1 MAKIVYVCGE
11 GRSGSTLLGSVLSG
25 VEGCMSIGEVQYLW
39 NLDNPAGQ
47 RCGCL
52 RSFHEC
58 PIWQR
63 VFAELD
69 LTDEVRRQE
78 GLRQRAEEMRLR
90 RLPRRH
96 WEWARY
102 RRRPE
107 HAARLAAVYSAFSA
121 ATESDVIVDV
131 TKFPSDALA
140 ALLAPGHETFIL
152 HLVRD
157 PRATAFSRQRS
168 KTHGTW
174 EGARAMRKVTI
185 LRNAWRWVTFNML
198 TELFVRSVAKSQH
211 YRRLRYE
218 DFARAPVQ
226 STQALLEWIGVG
238 DRAHP
243 VAEDGS
249 FEQPRSHSLM
259 GNPDRFKTGR
269 VAIRLDEQWRH
280 ATRRRENALT
290 TLLTL
295 PLLRRYGYSLF

>member
-1 MAKIVYVCGE
+1 MAKIVFVCGE
-11 GRSGSTLLGSVLSG
+11 ARSGSTLLGSVLSG
-25 VEGCMSIGEVQYLW
+25 VEGCMSMGEVQFLW
-39 NLDNPAGQ
+39 KADNPTGQ

-58 PIWQR
+58 PVWQR

-78 GLRQRAEEMRLR
+78 GFRRWAEEVRLRQI
-90 RLPRRH
+90 PRRY
-96 WEWARY
+96 WEWVRY
-102 RRRPE
+102 GRRPE

-121 ATESDVIVDV
+121 ATESDVIVDI
-131 TKFPSDALA
+131 TKYPSDALA

-168 KTHGTW
+168 KIHGTW
-174 EGARAMRKVTI
+174 EGARAMRQVTT
-185 LRNAWRWVTFNML
+185 LRNAWRWVAFNL
-198 TELFVRSVAKSQH
+198 LAEIFVGRVAKSQH

-218 DFARAPVQ
+218 DYARAPGP

-238 DRAHP
+238 DRANP
-243 VAEDGS
+243 VADDGS
-249 FEQPRSHSLM
+249 FEQPRSHTLM

-280 ATRRRENALT
+280 ATRRRQKALT
-290 TLLTL
+290 TLLTFL
-295 PLLRRYGYSLF
+295 LLRRYGYRLF